1 MLPSPSQLLK
11 HARWSWWTRPGVL
24 GSRPLKR
31 QLSSVHASPPSLFW
45 LVNRKEGQ
53 PGSTAATPSW
63 GAALPTF
70 PYSLI
75 SLDVRAM
82 LHVLWSSPWLTYR
95 LLLCLFCPVKLGR
108 AGRALSSLRSKLRT
122 RHLAGDRGSTGLSRE
137 PHRFKCRTA
146 DSALTSNSCLPFFW
160 APGWTGNTFRLQ
172 FSAAQTNA
180 SYPKRLLW
188 LGTRFTVRSWVDN
201 QHCYFKALRTASSF
215 MTTARSP
222 FTFSRPLM

>member
-1 MLPSPSQLLK
+1 MP
-11 HARWSWWTRPGVL
+11 
-24 GSRPLKR
+24 
-31 QLSSVHASPPSLFW
+31 SPPSLFW

-63 GAALPTF
+63 GGCPPHFSLLSDLPGCQRHDPCAL
-70 PYSLI
+70 
-75 SLDVRAM
+75 
-82 LHVLWSSPWLTYR
+82 VLPMADIQTAPVPLV
-95 LLLCLFCPVKLGR
+95 CPVKLSAGR

-122 RHLAGDRGSTGLSRE
+122 RHLAGNRGSTGLSRE

-146 DSALTSNSCLPFFW
+146 DSALTSNSCLPAFW
-160 APGWTGNTFRLQ
+160 APGWAGNTFRLQ

>member
-1 MLPSPSQLLK
+1 MP
-11 HARWSWWTRPGVL
+11 
-24 GSRPLKR
+24 
-31 QLSSVHASPPSLFW
+31 SPPSLFW

-53 PGSTAATPSW
+53 PGSFLGSCPPCFSLLSDLPGCQSHDPRAPVLPMADIQAAFVPLLSSQVISW
-63 GAALPTF
+63 AGQ
-70 PYSLI
+70 
-75 SLDVRAM
+75 VG
-82 LHVLWSSPWLTYR
+82 
-95 LLLCLFCPVKLGR
+95 LC
-108 AGRALSSLRSKLRT
+108 LSSLRSKLRT
-122 RHLAGDRGSTGLSRE
+122 RHLAGDRGNTGLSRE

-146 DSALTSNSCLPFFW
+146 DSALTSNSCLPAFW

-172 FSAAQTNA
+172 CSAAQTNA